1 MQTTP
6 RIDLLPV
13 RETFRALRYRFR
25 QNGRLIRR
33 LSKKLRSKMP
43 FSNTTGK
50 MFEEFEG
57 VVKDVDKFA
66 SNVGRKLLHGSTDEI
81 LAKAASLQTSDN
93 DTLAKVAYSALC
105 SISRRLGS
113 REAYVS
119 EAAAHKAFEKVSA
132 RAELRQSETAAALLL
147 TLLDEK
153 VIACPANP
161 AENAAAQPHL
171 EAIAVFALLL
181 WMQSDCDDPLSG
193 EALFAAC
200 DLSAALKDDIAGSV
214 ERKDAAGI
222 AALFEEF
229 SPHV

>member
-1 MQTTP
+1 VQTTP

-33 LSKKLRSKMP
+33 LTKKFRSKVP
-43 FSNTTGK
+43 FPSAAGK

-57 VVKDVDKFA
+57 VVKGVDKYA
-66 SNVGRKLLHGSTDEI
+66 SNVGRKLLKGSTEEI
-81 LAKAASLQTSDN
+81 LTTAASLQTSDN

-105 SISRRLGS
+105 SILQRLGS
-113 REAYVS
+113 KEAYVS
-119 EAAAHKAFEKVSA
+119 EAAAHKAFEKVNA
-132 RAELRQSETAAALLL
+132 RAELRQSETAAVLLL

-153 VIACPANP
+153 VILCSADPAGIDALKP
-161 AENAAAQPHL
+161 ST
-171 EAIAVFALLL
+171 EAISVFALLL
-181 WMQSDCDDPLSG
+181 WMQSNCDDPLSG

-200 DLSAALKDDIAGSV
+200 DLSIALRDEISMRV
-214 ERKDAAGI
+214 ERRDQAGI
-222 AALFEEF
+222 AGLFEEF

>member
-1 MQTTP
+1 VQTTP

-25 QNGRLIRR
+25 QNGRFIRR
-33 LSKKLRSKMP
+33 LTKKFRSKVP
-43 FSNTTGK
+43 FPNAAGK

-66 SNVGRKLLHGSTDEI
+66 SNVGRKLLKGSTEEI
-81 LAKAASLQTSDN
+81 LATAASLQTSDN

-105 SISRRLGS
+105 SIMRHLGS
-113 REAYVS
+113 FQAYVS
-119 EAAAHKAFEKVSA
+119 EAAAHKAFEKVNA
-132 RAELRQSETAAALLL
+132 RAELRQSEIAAALLL

-153 VIACPANP
+153 VIVHSAGP
-161 AENAAAQPHL
+161 AEIDALNPST
-171 EAIAVFALLL
+171 EATAVFALLL

-193 EALFAAC
+193 EALYAAC
-200 DLSAALKDDIAGSV
+200 DLSIALRDEVSIRVERRDKTAIAG
-214 ERKDAAGI
+214 
-222 AALFEEF
+222 LFEEF

>member
-25 QNGRLIRR
+25 QNGRFIRR
-33 LSKKLRSKMP
+33 LTKKFRSKVP
-43 FSNTTGK
+43 FPSAAGK
-50 MFEEFEG
+50 MYEQFEG

-66 SNVGRKLLHGSTDEI
+66 SNVGRKLLKGSTEEI
-81 LAKAASLQTSDN
+81 LATAASLQTSDN

-105 SISRRLGS
+105 SILRHLGS
-113 REAYVS
+113 SEAYVS
-119 EAAAHKAFEKVSA
+119 EAAAHKAFEKVNA
-132 RAELRQSETAAALLL
+132 RVDLRQSEIAAAALL

-153 VIACPANP
+153 VIVRSAGIDALN
-161 AENAAAQPHL
+161 L
-171 EAIAVFALLL
+171 STEAIAVFALLL

-193 EALFAAC
+193 EALYAAC
-200 DLSAALKDDIAGSV
+200 DLSLALRDEVLIRVEGRDKTAIAG
-214 ERKDAAGI
+214 
-222 AALFEEF
+222 LFEEF

>member
-13 RETFRALRYRFR
+13 RETFRVLRYRFR
-25 QNGRLIRR
+25 ENGRLIRR
-33 LSKKLRSKMP
+33 LTKKFRTKVP
-43 FSNTTGK
+43 FPNAAGK

-66 SNVGRKLLHGSTDEI
+66 SNFGRKLLKGSTEDI
-81 LAKAASLQTSDN
+81 LATAASLQTSDN
-93 DTLAKVAYSALC
+93 DMLAKVAYSALC
-105 SISRRLGS
+105 SILRHLGS
-113 REAYVS
+113 SDAYVS
-119 EAAAHKAFEKVSA
+119 EAAAHKAFEKVNA
-132 RAELRQSETAAALLL
+132 RAELRQSEIAAASML

-153 VIACPANP
+153 VIVRSAGPGEVDAP
-161 AENAAAQPHL
+161 KAST

-200 DLSAALKDDIAGSV
+200 DLSIALSDEISIRVERRDKPAIAG
-214 ERKDAAGI
+214 
-222 AALFEEF
+222 LFEEF

>member
-25 QNGRLIRR
+25 QNGRFIRR
-33 LSKKLRSKMP
+33 LTKKFRSKVP
-43 FSNTTGK
+43 FPNAAGK

-66 SNVGRKLLHGSTDEI
+66 SNVGRKLLKGSTEEI
-81 LAKAASLQTSDN
+81 LATAASLQTSDN
-93 DTLAKVAYSALC
+93 DTLAKVAYAALC
-105 SISRRLGS
+105 SIMRHLGS
-113 REAYVS
+113 FEAYVS
-119 EAAAHKAFEKVSA
+119 EAAAHKAFEKVNA
-132 RAELRQSETAAALLL
+132 RAELRQSEIAAALLL

-153 VIACPANP
+153 VIVHSAGP
-161 AENAAAQPHL
+161 AEIDALNPST
-171 EAIAVFALLL
+171 EATAVFALLL

-193 EALFAAC
+193 EALYAAC
-200 DLSAALKDDIAGSV
+200 DLSIALRDEVAIRVERRDKTAIAG
-214 ERKDAAGI
+214 
-222 AALFEEF
+222 LFEEF

>member
-25 QNGRLIRR
+25 QNGRLFRR
-33 LSKKLRSKMP
+33 LTKKLRSKMP
-43 FSNTTGK
+43 FPNAAGK
-50 MFEEFEG
+50 VYEEFEG
-57 VVKDVDKFA
+57 VFKDVDKFA
-66 SNVGRKLLHGSTDEI
+66 SNVGRKLLKGSTDEI
-81 LAKAASLQTSDN
+81 LAIPASLQASDN

-105 SISRRLGS
+105 SILRRLGGK
-113 REAYVS
+113 EAYVS
-119 EAAAHKAFEKVSA
+119 EAAAHKAFEKVNA

-153 VIACPANP
+153 TVTYPLKSAGAEAPNP
-161 AENAAAQPHL
+161 AS

-200 DLSAALKDDIAGSV
+200 DLSAALKDDIEDCV
-214 ERKDAAGI
+214 QRKDTAGM

>member
-25 QNGRLIRR
+25 QNGRIIRR
-33 LSKKLRSKMP
+33 LTKKFRSKVP
-43 FSNTTGK
+43 FPNAAGK
-50 MFEEFEG
+50 MYEQFEG

-66 SNVGRKLLHGSTDEI
+66 SNVGRKLLKGSTEEI
-81 LAKAASLQTSDN
+81 LATAVSLQTSDN
-93 DTLAKVAYSALC
+93 DTLAKIAYSALC
-105 SISRRLGS
+105 SIIRHLGS
-113 REAYVS
+113 SDAYVS
-119 EAAAHKAFEKVSA
+119 EAAAHKAFEKVNA
-132 RAELRQSETAAALLL
+132 RAELRQSETAAVSLL

-153 VIACPANP
+153 VIVRSAGIDALKPST
-161 AENAAAQPHL
+161 

-200 DLSAALKDDIAGSV
+200 DLSFALRDEISIRVERRDKTAIAG
-214 ERKDAAGI
+214 
-222 AALFEEF
+222 LFEEF

>member
-33 LSKKLRSKMP
+33 LTKKFRSKVP
-43 FSNTTGK
+43 FPNAAGK

-57 VVKDVDKFA
+57 VVKDVDRFA
-66 SNVGRKLLHGSTDEI
+66 SNVGRKLLKGSTEEI
-81 LAKAASLQTSDN
+81 LATAASLQTSDN

-105 SISRRLGS
+105 SILRHLGNS
-113 REAYVS
+113 EAYVS
-119 EAAAHKAFEKVSA
+119 EAAAHKAFEMVTA

-147 TLLDEK
+147 TLLDGK
-153 VIACPANP
+153 VIVGSAD
-161 AENAAAQPHL
+161 AAKIGAPKAST

-193 EALFAAC
+193 EALYAAC
-200 DLSAALKDDIAGSV
+200 DLSFALRDEISIRVEGRDKTAIAG
-214 ERKDAAGI
+214 
-222 AALFEEF
+222 LFEEF

>member
-33 LSKKLRSKMP
+33 LTKKLRLKMP
-43 FSNTTGK
+43 FSNAAGK
-50 MFEEFEG
+50 VFEEFEG
-57 VVKDVDKFA
+57 VVKDVDIFA
-66 SNVGRKLLHGSTDEI
+66 SNVGRKLLKGSTDDI

-105 SISRRLGS
+105 SILRRLGS
-113 REAYVS
+113 KEAYVS
-119 EAAAHKAFEKVSA
+119 EAAAHKAFEKVNA
-132 RAELRQSETAAALLL
+132 RAELRQSETAAALML
-147 TLLDEK
+147 TLLDEN
-153 VIACPANP
+153 VITFSPKS
-161 AENAAAQPHL
+161 AEAGAQMTSPDCVAL
-171 EAIAVFALLL
+171 FALLL

-193 EALFAAC
+193 DALFAAC
-200 DLSAALKDDIAGSV
+200 DLSAALKDDIENCV
-214 ERKDAAGI
+214 QRKDTAGI

>member
-1 MQTTP
+1 MQTNP

-25 QNGRLIRR
+25 QNGRLFRR
-33 LSKKLRSKMP
+33 LTQKLRAKMP
-43 FSNTTGK
+43 FPNAAGK
-50 MFEEFEG
+50 VYEEFEG
-57 VVKDVDKFA
+57 VVKDVDTFA
-66 SNVGRKLLHGSTDEI
+66 SNVGRKLLKGSTDEI
-81 LAKAASLQTSDN
+81 LSTPASLQASDN

-105 SISRRLGS
+105 SILRRLGGK
-113 REAYVS
+113 EAYVS
-119 EAAAHKAFEKVSA
+119 EAAAHKAFEKVNA

-153 VIACPANP
+153 AVTYPLRPAGAETPNP
-161 AENAAAQPHL
+161 AS

-200 DLSAALKDDIAGSV
+200 DLSAALKDDIEDRV
-214 ERKDAAGI
+214 KERDAAGI